1 MQHRSFRRPM
11 PALLAV
17 ALSGAVTTASA
28 ASPEPPAP
36 AAPDISMCGGYNEL
50 RSLLDARFGEHPTS
64 SGLAD
69 DGRMMQVF
77 ASPAAGTWTMVS
89 IDAKG
94 VACVLATG
102 HAWQQEALASQ
113 GDPA

>member
-1 MQHRSFRRPM
+1 
-11 PALLAV
+11 
-17 ALSGAVTTASA
+17 
-28 ASPEPPAP
+28 
-36 AAPDISMCGGYNEL
+36 MCGGYDEL

-77 ASPAAGTWTMVS
+77 ASTEAGTWTMVS
-89 IDAKG
+89 VNADG
-94 VACVLATG
+94 MACVLATG
-102 HAWQQEALASQ
+102 RAWQHEALASQ